1 MTMVSYGDRILNEK
15 LKNEISFF
23 IDESLLSIIS
33 DFKVIK
39 DIFDNYNEFITLKD
53 INNIEG
59 KVVINLLNEIKY
71 IFNYKDIYVSE
82 EKYKDLIKKK
92 NINFQR
98 IDSLNID
105 YKIYEEAIKI
115 VSNKFTTSTSVDDIL
130 IFDFR
135 LDEKYYIKDNAKV
148 MLKDNER
155 ECVINI
161 NSHLQKVVNIFKA
174 VLPGI
179 NIKTIDSGLYIRD
192 IERRVIEFEETLIED
207 INNII
212 KDFKVTKKSFSN
224 EKIHNSNLGI
234 RYHFKKAVFNNKD
247 KLIIVFS
254 AFSNDKPKYNYINTL
269 STYDC
274 NKLYILDNYGTKGTY
289 YLGLNG
295 GFEVETAVV
304 SLISKIVAE
313 NNINFKNIISIGS
326 SKGGT
331 AALYYGMKYNFGN
344 IIVGAPQ
351 YKIGTY
357 LSDLSIKTYA
367 DEIFGDRSIAN
378 RIKYD
383 NLIRLIC
390 NNKSKIYLLTSDGDN
405 QYDRVLKSF
414 EYVAEELKLDLTIDK
429 CEISHHNDIAKE
441 FPKYLDNKLTILLT
455 DNRFKRK
462 LIKKITQLI
471 YTISEGRRKVP

>member
-1 MTMVSYGDRILNEK
+1 MTIVSYGARIFNENFNK
-15 LKNEISFF
+15 DISFF
-23 IDESLLSIIS
+23 IDQSVLSIIS
-33 DFKVIK
+33 DIKAIK
-39 DIFDNYNEFITLKD
+39 DIFYNYNELITLKD
-53 INNIEG
+53 ITNIDG
-59 KVVINLLNEIKY
+59 RLVINLLNEIKY
-71 IFNYKDIYVSE
+71 ILNYRDMYILE

-92 NINFQR
+92 GINFQR
-98 IDSLNID
+98 IDSLNVD

-115 VSNKFTTSTSVDDIL
+115 VSNKFISSINVDDIL

-135 LDEKYYIKDNAKV
+135 LDEKYYIRDNEKV
-148 MLKDNER
+148 MLTNNER
-155 ECVINI
+155 EIVVNI
-161 NSHLQKVVNIFKA
+161 NRHLQKIVNIFKE

-192 IERRVIEFEETLIED
+192 TQSRTIEFEETLIED

-212 KDFKVTKKSFSN
+212 ENFKSTKNSFTN
-224 EKIHNSNLGI
+224 ERIHNSNLGI
-234 RYHFKKAVFNNKD
+234 RYYFKKAIFNNKD
-247 KLIIVFS
+247 KLLIVFS

-274 NKLYILDNYGTKGTY
+274 NKLYILDNYGSKGAY

-295 GFEVETAVV
+295 NLEIETAVM

-313 NNINFKNIISIGS
+313 NNIRFNNIISIGS

-357 LSDLSIKTYA
+357 LCDLSIKTYA

-414 EYVAEELKLDLTIDK
+414 EYVAMELNLKLKIDK
-429 CEISHHNDIAKE
+429 CDIKSHNDIAKE
-441 FPKYLDNKLTILLT
+441 FPKYLENKLSKILRDNKYKRLIIK
-455 DNRFKRK
+455 RIIGIFKLK
-462 LIKKITQLI
+462 FK
-471 YTISEGRRKVP
+471 